1 MVILTLLAYGVY
13 KENTKS
19 ENVNKEPAE
28 EHNKKIDEERE
39 ESTSRTR
46 EKGSPISA
54 RHHHPDRRR
63 GFNHKV
69 NLLTWK
75 QKPLFHTYTYFQTF

>member
-28 EHNKKIDEERE
+28 EHNKKIEEE
-39 ESTSRTR
+39 
-46 EKGSPISA
+46 GN
-54 RHHHPDRRR
+54 
-63 GFNHKV
+63 GM
-69 NLLTWK
+69 
-75 QKPLFHTYTYFQTF
+75 